1 MRVVCQ
7 ASFCS
12 VLLSFS
18 LHVFLFLFLIFHSLC
33 SSLCSPCFFLYLS
46 PSLYWEA
53 CESSLSD
60 ILDVESGTEKGLPS
74 QCWMSLHHRVLM
86 LQTSLRGPNLKNT
99 NAFRILA
106 FSICSRCCNNFFTQ
120 SSFPLHTPSWL
131 YYKLN
136 QEIKQFSIHQVC
148 KICRWAAMWKSRQN
162 RNTAFVFFT
171 KQCDL
176 LSSVAEVLE
185 EGGYCTVPLAITASL
200 SGFLVLLL
208 LCICTVLCYRQ
219 RRQASRHFTLN
230 CCPWT
235 YITLFQHRNC
245 E

>member
-1 MRVVCQ
+1 MPVRLFLCMSLIRWYKHTHAHMHTCTVRVVCQ

-148 KICRWAAMWKSRQN
+148 KSADEL
-162 RNTAFVFFT
+162 
-171 KQCDL
+171 QCEKADKTETL
-176 LSSVAEVLE
+176 LSFSLLNNVTFSPQLPRCWRKEA
-185 EGGYCTVPLAITASL
+185 TA
-200 SGFLVLLL
+200 
-208 LCICTVLCYRQ
+208 Q
-219 RRQASRHFTLN
+219 SR
-230 CCPWT
+230 W
-235 YITLFQHRNC
+235 R
-245 E
+245 

>member
-1 MRVVCQ
+1 MHSESC
-7 ASFCS
+7 
-12 VLLSFS
+12 LSS
-18 LHVFLFLFLIFHSLC
+18 LFLFCLAFVLFTCLFVSFFNLSLIVFLTLFSM
-33 SSLCSPCFFLYLS
+33 FFLYLS

-148 KICRWAAMWKSRQN
+148 KSADEL
-162 RNTAFVFFT
+162 
-171 KQCDL
+171 QCEKADKTETL
-176 LSSVAEVLE
+176 LSFSLLNNVTFSPQLPRCWRKEA
-185 EGGYCTVPLAITASL
+185 TA
-200 SGFLVLLL
+200 
-208 LCICTVLCYRQ
+208 Q
-219 RRQASRHFTLN
+219 SR
-230 CCPWT
+230 W
-235 YITLFQHRNC
+235 R
-245 E
+245 

>member
-86 LQTSLRGPNLKNT
+86 LQTSLQGPNLKNT

-148 KICRWAAMWKSRQN
+148 KSADEL
-162 RNTAFVFFT
+162 
-171 KQCDL
+171 QCEKADKTETL
-176 LSSVAEVLE
+176 LSFSLLNNVTFSPQSPRCWRKEA
-185 EGGYCTVPLAITASL
+185 TA
-200 SGFLVLLL
+200 
-208 LCICTVLCYRQ
+208 Q
-219 RRQASRHFTLN
+219 SR
-230 CCPWT
+230 W
-235 YITLFQHRNC
+235 R
-245 E
+245 